1 MTGTKEAGRINKT
14 IAARISK
21 LTPLIKR
28 YNILAAEITTRGEI
42 TVPQLTIEKV
52 KESAERDEFHHLE
65 RMQSK
70 DKWATDAKLRAGIR
84 AWLDWKRTEEE
95 IVLLEVEIKRFLQ
108 WHRDRVRQIGETIKA
123 YDPQSAMYTL
133 LLELGE
139 TSVAAIEAFQKSFK
153 GMWTQGRRKAKNGP
167 WPRLWWTTKT
177 EFKTR
182 LEGIVCKASAHC

>member
-28 YNILAAEITTRGEI
+28 YNILAAGITARGEI
-42 TVPQLTIEKV
+42 TVPQFTIEKV
-52 KESAERDEFHHLE
+52 KEIAERDEFHHLE
-65 RMQSK
+65 RMQST

-123 YDPQSAMYTL
+123 YDLQSQSTL
-133 LLELGE
+133 
-139 TSVAAIEAFQKSFK
+139 
-153 GMWTQGRRKAKNGP
+153 TQY
-167 WPRLWWTTKT
+167 
-177 EFKTR
+177 
-182 LEGIVCKASAHC
+182 